1 MATRYHIGAKQ
12 LRGEIGAYA
21 KRFDLLEVQSGASGA
36 RGLASTVTM
45 RKWRKAVPPHF
56 EFAVVAGPYLARL
69 LPGDPYEADLAALLT
84 AVEALQ
90 ARTVVLATPMEVT
103 PGRAWRERMR
113 KLLARIPRDATQV
126 AWEPRGVWEIE
137 DAAVAAQ
144 EWGVVLVVDPTRE
157 PVPAGPVA
165 YARLRGIGETRAY
178 GASALERVV
187 RAIGARREAY
197 VILETE
203 GALAECKR
211 LRGLAQGVPKRAVG
225 GGTRILRPRAA
236 IVRVSDDEQ
245 E

>member
-21 KRFDLLEVQSGASGA
+21 KRFDLLEVQTAG
-36 RGLASTVTM
+36 RGPISIATM

-56 EFAVVAGPYLARL
+56 EFAAVAGPHVARL
-69 LPGDPYEADLAALLT
+69 LPGDPFEQELAALLA
-84 AVEALQ
+84 AVETLQ
-90 ARTVVLATPMEVT
+90 ARTVVLPTPMEVT
-103 PGRAWRERMR
+103 PSRAWRERMR

-144 EWGVVLVVDPTRE
+144 EWGAVLVVDPTRD

-165 YARLRGIGETRAY
+165 FARLPGIGETRAY
-178 GASALERVV
+178 GPSALERVV
-187 RAIGARREAY
+187 RAIGPRREAY
-197 VILETE
+197 VVLETPT
-203 GALAECKR
+203 ALAECKR
-211 LRGLAQGVPKRAVG
+211 LRALAQGSTRRVA
-225 GGTRILRPRAA
+225 GGTARIIRPRAA
-236 IVRVSDDEQ
+236 SVRVSDDEQ